1 MQGSPPPQQ
10 DLGSVWDQEVPQQQT
25 FEQQP
30 SQQQAYGNNAQIF
43 GNPTYNI
50 PMGGAQMYVFPKTS
64 ASTALGLSIAG
75 LALGFMCFPLCGLLA
90 VPGFFMS
97 QASLNITNSMPN
109 HPDSG
114 TAKTAQI
121 VSLITL
127 GLMLVAAALF
137 VLFIALELN
146 GSSGF

>member
-1 MQGSPPPQQ
+1 
-10 DLGSVWDQEVPQQQT
+10 
-25 FEQQP
+25 
-30 SQQQAYGNNAQIF
+30 
-43 GNPTYNI
+43 
-50 PMGGAQMYVFPKTS
+50 MGGAQMYVFPKTS

-127 GLMLVAAALF
+127 GLMLVAVALF
-137 VLFIALELN
+137 MLFIVLEMN
-146 GSSGF
+146 GSPGF